1 MQLCYDKRL
10 FAIASSKYHLVIT
23 GFVEF
28 YCDQIPT
35 SINLKKD
42 TLTSHCHLVVTY
54 SCGWWISN
62 VNERRLVVSFKCDY
76 LLQKC
81 QPLNTYHVGK
91 IATYLSSVFRVW
103 FIKYSPNMDRCFGS
117 SRNVLSQRRRS
128 SIFKHAGQVKYD
140 MKSSSFELAGRGIK
154 PWTR

>member
-1 MQLCYDKRL
+1 MLWQKVICNCIIKLSPCYYRFCRILLWPNTNFNQFK
-10 FAIASSKYHLVIT
+10 KY
-23 GFVEF
+23 
-28 YCDQIPT
+28 
-35 SINLKKD
+35 

-54 SCGWWISN
+54 SCLWWISN

-76 LLQKC
+76 LLPKC

-91 IATYLSSVFRVW
+91 IATYLISVFRVW